1 MGCAKIDNSAGG
13 VTMPELLLAK
23 NINDGKEERY
33 IIYNNVEET
42 YENESLMKKTSKTI
56 CVATIS
62 EQKISE
68 HKNKILGFTYKYMDN
83 APEKVNDLFKALKKW
98 GAIPKD
104 EKLSNFKRL
113 FFGKTVKTVRWFG
126 CKNDLANIFKLL
138 VNDKKL
144 LELPYQSTIW
154 DVITACFVD
163 ADGNHFTKDQLRN
176 SGRSK
181 QNNKKIKDLVSYLE

>member
-1 MGCAKIDNSAGG
+1 MGCVKIDNSAGG

-23 NINDGKEERY
+23 DVKDGKEERY

-68 HKNKILGFTYKYMDN
+68 HKNKVLGFTYKYMHQ
-83 APEKVNDLFKALKKW
+83 APEKVNDLFKALKKC
-98 GAIPKD
+98 GAIPED
-104 EKLSNFKRL
+104 EKVTNFKRL

-126 CKNDLANIFKLL
+126 CKNDLANFFKLL

-181 QNNKKIKDLVSYLE
+181 QNAEIVKNLVTYLE

>member
-1 MGCAKIDNSAGG
+1 MGCTKIDNSAGG

-23 NINDGKEERY
+23 NVKDGKEERY

-42 YENESLMKKTSKTI
+42 YENESLMKKTSETI
-56 CVATIS
+56 CIATVS
-62 EQKISE
+62 EQRPSKL
-68 HKNKILGFTYKYMDN
+68 KNKVLGFTYKYMDH
-83 APEKVNDLFKALKKW
+83 APGKVNDFFKALKKW
-98 GAIPKD
+98 GAIPND

-113 FFGKTVKTVRWFG
+113 FFGKEVRTVRWIG
-126 CKNDLANIFKLL
+126 CKNDLANIFKIL
-138 VNDKKL
+138 VNEKEL

-154 DVITACFVD
+154 DVVTTCFVD

-181 QNNKKIKDLVSYLE
+181 QNIKIVKDLVSCLE

>member
-104 EKLSNFKRL
+104 EKLSNFKCL